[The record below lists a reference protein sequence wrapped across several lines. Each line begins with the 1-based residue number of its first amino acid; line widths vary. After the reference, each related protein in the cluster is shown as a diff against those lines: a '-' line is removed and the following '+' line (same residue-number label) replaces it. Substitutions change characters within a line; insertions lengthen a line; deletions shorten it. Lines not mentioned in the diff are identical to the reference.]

1 MVDCRVL
8 IGLDDVVVVV
18 VGRVCSPG
26 CGGGIVEAMLDPLLE
41 TFAR

>member
-26 CGGGIVEAMLDPLLE
+26 CGQGNILVGGEDC
-41 TFAR
+41 